1 MEVKYINIKKLPSI
15 RLTVKKKQMIK
26 IKTKDLSDLIDL
38 KSLLQLKI

>member
-1 MEVKYINIKKLPSI
+1 MEVKYINIKKLPKI